1 MLSIMKKVILF
12 LVALFATGMVMAA
25 SVDSTGGVSSGKV
38 YNDSKALFGKVMDG
52 AGQAV
57 ETGYDVIVQQQRV
70 VAVQYLLVFI
80 GALICLFLF
89 VRFYRKGSAEGEKNT
104 LFPAIVFGVLGLW
117 MMVVFSFHYTE
128 VVQGLVNPDY
138 AAIKDIVEMFKST
151 QAGNG
156 VTLK

>member
-1 MLSIMKKVILF
+1 MKKVLMF
-12 LVALFATGMVMAA
+12 FVALFASVMVMATQ
-25 SVDSTGGVSSGKV
+25 VDSTSSVTSGKV

-57 ETGYDVIVQQQRV
+57 STGYDVIVQQQRV
-70 VAVQYLLVFI
+70 IAVQYILVFI
-80 GALICLFLF
+80 AAVVFLILF
-89 VRFYRKGSAEGEKNT
+89 VRFYRKGQGENAEKNT
-104 LFPAIVFGVLGLW
+104 LFPAILFGILGLW
-117 MMVVFSFHYTE
+117 MMIVFSLHYSE

-151 QAGNG
+151 QAGKT